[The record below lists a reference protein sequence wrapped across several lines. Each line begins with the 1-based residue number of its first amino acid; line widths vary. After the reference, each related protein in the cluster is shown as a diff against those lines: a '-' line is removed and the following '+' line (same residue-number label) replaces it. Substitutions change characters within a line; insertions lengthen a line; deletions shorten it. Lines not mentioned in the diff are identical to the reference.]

1 MFRIR
6 NYNDKHAI
14 RDKRKNISLLDGFG
28 KLSVS
33 IPPVLTY
40 GSNTWSFIIKLK
52 LNTNYS

>member
-40 GSNTWSFIIKLK
+40 GSIN
-52 LNTNYS
+52 